1 MQSFHILCVGEC
13 VQPAPLQ
20 TTLVEGEGGG
30 AHRQNSGR
38 RKERNVMEKEGQS
51 VKQGEGMNRRNRERK
66 GTGVTGAARGKG
78 NRRKEA
84 DSKSG
89 SDTWRSKEKR

>member
-1 MQSFHILCVGEC
+1 
-13 VQPAPLQ
+13 
-20 TTLVEGEGGG
+20 
-30 AHRQNSGR
+30 
-38 RKERNVMEKEGQS
+38 MEKEGQS
-51 VKQGEGMNRRNRERK
+51 VKQGEGMNRRDRERK
-66 GTGVTGAARGKG
+66 DTGVTGAARGKG